1 MVRGK
6 IKLKI
11 DQSSLRQVIMANQ
24 KLILENIV
32 AVVKNE
38 AIPALIDK
46 IMLGYDSLS
55 DRMDTLPEDPTHP
68 ANWRDEFFMKLNQDL
83 QNTFTV
89 AGNRVIIR
97 LGEKDFLG
105 YDASGKIGSK
115 DTTPLHWLVYYLEG
129 LAGDWGFIGPEV
141 YEKLRGGGSF
151 NSDWGR
157 FGQGFMISREDY
169 QREGWDKVVPFDQ
182 VRHPFSGYSPLD
194 IFKEALD
201 EWNIRP
207 YIQKALDAAVQGRKL

>member
-1 MVRGK
+1 MASGK

-11 DQSSLRQVIMANQ
+11 DQSSLRGIILANQ
-24 KLILENIV
+24 KLILDNIV
-32 AVVKNE
+32 AVVRNE
-38 AIPALIDK
+38 AIPDLIEK
-46 IMLGYDSLS
+46 IMVGYDSLS

-68 ANWRDEFFMKLNQDL
+68 ANWRDEFFLKLHQDL
-83 QNTFTV
+83 HNTFTV
-89 AGNRVIIR
+89 VGNRVIIR

-105 YDASGKIGSK
+105 YDPSGTIDKK
-115 DTTPLHWLVYYLEG
+115 DVTPLHWLVFYLEG
-129 LAGDWGFIGPEV
+129 LAGDWGFITPEV
-141 YEKLRGGGSF
+141 YEKLRGSTF
-151 NSDWGR
+151 NPDWGR

-201 EWNIRP
+201 EWNVRP